1 MTDVDL
7 LAVDVNAVAAE
18 LDIPIDDAMQAIRAV
33 QRHSQSALLD
43 AVHAIEQTGFPIE
56 RLAECLKIVGEYRE
70 HFREFGVASNNAHV
84 MARTMALM
92 QGTIDPQ
99 APDYLPRTAAEA
111 DDFFPEAWAIAAIE
125 TSLKWADR
133 KAAPQTVVSVDRS
146 ESEPLSGPRP

>member
-1 MTDVDL
+1 MTDIDL

-56 RLAECLKIVGEYRE
+56 RLAECIKIVGDYRQQYRE
-70 HFREFGVASNNAHV
+70 FAIASDNAHV

-92 QGTIDPQ
+92 QGTMDPQ
-99 APDYLPRTAAEA
+99 APDHLPRTAAEA
-111 DDFFPEAWAIAAIE
+111 DEFFPDAWAIAAIE
-125 TSLKWADR
+125 TSLKWAAQTARNEDR
-133 KAAPQTVVSVDRS
+133 HGDSA
-146 ESEPLSGPRP
+146 EPCGPRP